1 MRSYYTCLAPYIYDF
16 LILSYANFCVKARKI
31 YKFLCNGGGTFQ
43 KSPPAGSDFAL
54 RATQGQSRLLKALT
68 SRQKLYVLEEKGLR
82 GTQAV
87 KSFLESPYSLSKNF
101 MWERAT
107 QALLNFLIKFSCTC
121 GMLKRYFLSVS

>member
-54 RATQGQSRLLKALT
+54 RASQGQSRLLKGPT
-68 SRQKLYVLEEKGLR
+68 S
-82 GTQAV
+82 
-87 KSFLESPYSLSKNF
+87 SPKTLCARR
-101 MWERAT
+101 ERPAWDAGRKVVFRIPL
-107 QALLNFLIKFSCTC
+107 QPL
-121 GMLKRYFLSVS
+121 